1 MKPIVV
7 IQGIAMPGKRIGRTL
22 GVPTANL
29 PLPDSR
35 PQNGVYVA
43 RVLLPDDNNRAEEAV
58 LSQGFHPTVPEG
70 APTVEVFLLNRQED
84 LYDRPITVEYLHY
97 IRPEMTFPSREAM
110 RQQMLQD
117 IQFSRDWFRE
127 HAGSEK

>member
-1 MKPIVV
+1 MKPIAVV
-7 IQGIAMPGKRIGRTL
+7 QGVVMPGKRIGRTL

-29 PLPDSR
+29 PFPADR

-58 LSQGFHPTVPEG
+58 LSQGYHPTVPEG
-70 APTVEVFLLNRQED
+70 APTVEVFLLNRQEN

-97 IRPEMTFPSREAM
+97 IRPEIKFESREAM
-110 RQQMLQD
+110 RQQMLRD
-117 IQFSRDWFRE
+117 IQFSRDWFRD
-127 HAGSEK
+127 HTNVKR